1 MHSEEKESG
10 GTDGM
15 GMGGMIDLLFLAS
28 GIYLIYT
35 ALMAKK
41 RGTIAANVMLGK
53 NVDEKEIQDRVGF
66 IEYMYRKILLA
77 GVLIILASVL
87 HLVNDYYIFS
97 GALTRV
103 GIGMILLALVIYTA
117 AYMRGRKLYIEQ
129 KDQGR
134 KK

>member
-1 MHSEEKESG
+1 
-10 GTDGM
+10 M

-28 GIYLIYT
+28 GIYLVYT
-35 ALMAKK
+35 AFMAKK

-77 GVLIILASVL
+77 GVLIILASIL

-97 GALTRV
+97 SALTRV

-129 KDQGR
+129 KDKSR